1 MTNDRVILI
10 QSRTHFV
17 VHSVLSVQYRGYS
30 DHEEIINENNDKQ
43 RKDLSTLLHYF
54 GICYMM
60 AERPSLKKPES

>member
-30 DHEEIINENNDKQ
+30 DHEEIINENKDKQ
-43 RKDLSTLLHYF
+43 RKELSYSLTLFWYLF
-54 GICYMM
+54 V
-60 AERPSLKKPES
+60 L